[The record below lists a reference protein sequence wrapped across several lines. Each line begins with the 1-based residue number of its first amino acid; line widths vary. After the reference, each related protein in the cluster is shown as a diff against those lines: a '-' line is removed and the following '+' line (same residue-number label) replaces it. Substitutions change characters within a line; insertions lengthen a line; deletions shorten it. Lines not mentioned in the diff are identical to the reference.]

1 MTSFLE
7 FLKYWYQEASVS
19 KIILLTK
26 LCCGAGGGGEGGY
39 PVNGLSVWEMA
50 GG

>member
-19 KIILLTK
+19 KIILLTM
-26 LCCGAGGGGEGGY
+26 LCCGAGGGGY